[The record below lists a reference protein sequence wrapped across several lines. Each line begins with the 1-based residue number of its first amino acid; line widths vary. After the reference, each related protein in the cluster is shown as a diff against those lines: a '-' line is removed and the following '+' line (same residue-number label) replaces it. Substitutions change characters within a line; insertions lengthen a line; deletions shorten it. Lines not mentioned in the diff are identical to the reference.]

1 MVTTFSG
8 IRSKAARLA
17 PILAV
22 LLVAACA
29 PQHSAPTQTQAT
41 NPSVTYKYRGDEELV
56 QANDKA
62 MAYCSQYHSTA
73 QTARIDTESDGSK
86 TAVFQC
92 VAMPTTMASSQIYNP
107 NYPYN
112 YNTDQVQVPG
122 PVNVTATDGY
132 HMVTNGVGIDLK
144 ARKLAGAGGVSGA
157 VPSGEFSADRM
168 SADLDAR
175 TVVLEGR
182 AHLRMTPG
190 KFRMPK

>member
-8 IRSKAARLA
+8 IRSKTARLA
-17 PILAV
+17 PVLAV

-73 QTARIDTESDGSK
+73 QTARIDTEADGSK

-92 VAMPTTMASSQIYNP
+92 AAMPTNMASTQVYNP

-112 YNTDQVQVPG
+112 YTTDQDLLG
-122 PVNVTATDGY
+122 VTQ
-132 HMVTNGVGIDLK
+132 
-144 ARKLAGAGGVSGA
+144 
-157 VPSGEFSADRM
+157 
-168 SADLDAR
+168 SADLYCANS
-175 TVVLEGR
+175 GGQR
-182 AHLRMTPG
+182 AVTTINTDING
-190 KFRMPK
+190 TKTITFRCVPR